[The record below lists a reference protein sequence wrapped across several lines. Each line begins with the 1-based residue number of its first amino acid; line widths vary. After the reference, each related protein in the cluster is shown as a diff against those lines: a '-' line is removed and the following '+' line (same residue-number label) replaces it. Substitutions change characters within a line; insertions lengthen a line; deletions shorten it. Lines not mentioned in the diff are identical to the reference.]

1 MRTRTVL
8 AAAAGIAAAATAHA
22 LDASGQLPFV
32 HETADVRDAM
42 APLVTAAWLLLAGS
56 LAAVAAATRVVLVGA
71 PAAVA
76 VSAFPELWGRHD
88 FGAVV
93 EPGALLGAALQVV
106 LLLLVVSAALLFADR
121 IAPLARRVAFTA
133 PTRAVAR
140 RTSCIVGA
148 LLVMPVRSRA
158 PPYVVAFRGH
168 A

>member
-1 MRTRTVL
+1 ML
-8 AAAAGIAAAATAHA
+8 AAAAGVAAAATAHA

-106 LLLLVVSAALLFADR
+106 LLLLVVSAALVFADR
-121 IAPLARRVAFTA
+121 FVASVHRLVFSPPAHRVVH
-133 PTRAVAR
+133 RVSR
-140 RTSCIVGA
+140 IVGA
-148 LLVMPVRSRA
+148 LVVMPVRSRA